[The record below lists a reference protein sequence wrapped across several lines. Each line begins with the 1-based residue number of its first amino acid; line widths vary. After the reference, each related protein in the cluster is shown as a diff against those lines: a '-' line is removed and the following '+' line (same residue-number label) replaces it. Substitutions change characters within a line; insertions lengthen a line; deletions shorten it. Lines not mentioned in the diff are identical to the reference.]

1 MGHLLSDLR
10 YGWRQLARA
19 PVFAGVAILTLAL
32 GIGANTA
39 IFSLID
45 GVLLRPMPYHDADR
59 LVAVWED
66 ASFVSFPKNTPAPA
80 NWVDWSK
87 RNRVFTAMAAIRSHN
102 ANLSDGGTPEMV
114 FGRGVTANFFDI
126 LGVTPLYGRAFSE
139 AEDRPDARLVVLS
152 HGLWKRRFGG
162 DPNIVG
168 KPVSLSGQHYEVTGI
183 MPPAF
188 RFPLQETEYWVPAGF
203 TPRDLSNRGSHFLR
217 VIARLKPGVSLAQAR
232 QDMNRVADELRRE
245 YPDMNRQ
252 LGAVVVPLREELS
265 GGAQTSLLVL
275 SAAAAAILLIG
286 CANLANLLLARAT
299 SRHKEIAVRI
309 ALGARR
315 RRLIA
320 QLLTES
326 LLLATLGGT
335 IGLLLATSTLRLLAA
350 LVPLNMTSYVT
361 LTLDSRLLL
370 FAALTTLA
378 TGVMFGLFPALQAG
392 GYSLAE
398 RLRETGRGGIGG
410 RSHRLR
416 EGLVIAEVALAVV
429 LLAGA
434 GLLVR
439 ALQQLGDI
447 EPGYRAN
454 NLLTAALV
462 LSPTRYARPEDR
474 LRFYDSVLANIRT
487 LPGVQGASFTG
498 NVPLSSS
505 GNTVGFVVEG
515 RPNEAN
521 QDALYRP
528 SLPGY
533 LETLGARLKEGRYYD
548 ARDTAQTQPVV
559 VINETFA
566 RRYWPDTTA
575 VGKRMRINQTEWRQI
590 IGVVHDIQERD
601 LETDAKPAIYV
612 PFLQFGSAGNGQ
624 VPFLVVR
631 TAGDPMAALPA
642 VRQAV
647 WSVDRIQPVSNV
659 RTGEEW
665 MQRQLATRKQQVSLL
680 GTFAALALLLAGIG
694 IYGVLSYAV
703 SQRTREIG
711 LRLALGATPR
721 QVLRNIFGQGFRL
734 ALIGL
739 AAGVA
744 ASLAAA
750 RAIQSLLYRVPAND
764 APAFASAVLLLGLVA
779 AVACYLPAR
788 RATLVDPMEAL
799 RDD

>member
-1 MGHLLSDLR
+1 MAHLLSDLR

-19 PVFAGVAILTLAL
+19 PGFASVAILTLAL

-87 RNRVFTAMAAIRSHN
+87 RNRSFTGMAAIRSHN
-102 ANLSDGGTPEMV
+102 ANLSEGGAPEMV
-114 FGRGVTANFFDI
+114 FGRGVTANFFEI
-126 LGVTPLYGRAFSE
+126 LGVPPLYGRAFTE

-162 DPNIVG
+162 DPNLIG
-168 KPVSLSGQHYEVTGI
+168 KSIALGGQRFEVTGI

-203 TPRDLSNRGSHFLR
+203 TPRDLSSRGSHFLR
-217 VIARLKPGVSLAQAR
+217 VIARLKPGVTLEQAR
-232 QDMNRVADELRRE
+232 QDMRRVAAELSRE
-245 YPDMNRQ
+245 YPDTNRQ
-252 LGAVVVPLREELS
+252 VGSVVVPLREELS
-265 GGAQTSLLVL
+265 GGAQVSLLVL

-309 ALGARR
+309 ALGAGR
-315 RRLIA
+315 RRLIV

-326 LLLATLGGT
+326 LLLSTVGGALGV
-335 IGLLLATSTLRLLAA
+335 LLASWSLRLLAA

-361 LTLDSRLLL
+361 LALNGRLLL
-370 FAALTTLA
+370 FAILTSLA
-378 TGVMFGLFPALQAG
+378 TGLLFGLFPAKQAG
-392 GYSLAE
+392 SYSLAE
-398 RLRETGRGGIGG
+398 RLRETGRGGIGA

-416 EGLVIAEVALAVV
+416 EALVIAEVALAVV

-434 GLLVR
+434 GLLIRV
-439 ALQQLGDI
+439 LQQLGDI

-454 NLLTAALV
+454 NLLTATLM
-462 LSPTRYARPEDR
+462 LSPTRYTRPEDR
-474 LRFYDSVLANIRT
+474 LRFYDSVLANVRA
-487 LPGVQGASFTG
+487 LPGVQAASFAG

-505 GNTVGFVVEG
+505 GNTVGFFVEG
-515 RPNEAN
+515 RPNEGN

-533 LETLGARLKEGRYYD
+533 LETLGARLKEGRFHD
-548 ARDTAQTQPVV
+548 ARDTAQTQQVV
-559 VINETFA
+559 VVNETFA

-575 VGKRMRINQTEWRQI
+575 VGKRMRINETAWREI
-590 IGVVHDIQERD
+590 VGVVQDLQERD
-601 LETDAKPAIYV
+601 LETDAKPALYV
-612 PFLQFGSAGNGQ
+612 PFLQFGGSGNGQ

-631 TAGDPMAALPA
+631 TAGDPMAVLPA
-642 VRQAV
+642 VREAV
-647 WSVDRIQPVSNV
+647 WAVDRQQPVSGV

-665 MQRQLATRKQQVSLL
+665 MARQLATRKQQVSLL
-680 GTFAALALLLAGIG
+680 GAFAALALLLAGIG

-764 APAFASAVLLLGLVA
+764 APSFASAVLLLGLVA

-799 RDD
+799 RQD